1 MRHSFCALWILLM
14 NGSLLINLGCD
25 NKSNIDLS
33 NIPPLEENYVEALLQ
48 ERVHK
53 DSALQYD
60 PHSPFNRDSNAA
72 FSSLNYYD
80 PTPEFI
86 FKSKL
91 YKHDPID
98 TVNVFGTRGEIRR
111 VIREGY
117 VKLNYAENE
126 YRVNVYK
133 AFGRD
138 GQAYHSI
145 WFTDKTTGE
154 ETYGVGRYLDFNK
167 VEDPEHI
174 YTVDFNS
181 AYNPYC
187 AYSAQFTCPI
197 PREEDHIAME
207 IKAGE
212 KNFH

>member
-1 MRHSFCALWILLM
+1 MRHNFCALCFFLLI
-14 NGSLLINLGCD
+14 GSLFINIGCD
-25 NKSNIDLS
+25 KKTNVDLG
-33 NIPPLEENYVEALLQ
+33 NIPPLEDDYLKTLLQ
-48 ERVHK
+48 ERALK
-53 DSALQYD
+53 DSSLQYD
-60 PHSPFNRDSNAA
+60 PHSPFSRDPKAV
-72 FSSLNYYD
+72 FSPLKYYD

-86 FKSKL
+86 FNSKL
-91 YKHDPID
+91 YEYNPVD
-98 TVNVFGTRGEIRR
+98 TVNVFGTRGEVRR
-111 VIREGY
+111 VLKEGY
-117 VKLNYAENE
+117 VKLNYARNE
-126 YRVNVYK
+126 YKVNVYK

-138 GQAYHSI
+138 GQPYYSI

-174 YTVDFNS
+174 YTVDFNK
-181 AYNPYC
+181 AYSPYC
-187 AYSAQFTCPI
+187 AYSAEFTCPI